1 MRLSISSLGQHSS
14 GKIIN
19 LLTNDVQTVER
30 LALDAHFIW
39 VGLLE
44 TIVILAL
51 LWSRVGVSTLLP
63 VGYTIFAVMVQI
75 VCGKCMQLIW

>member
-44 TIVILAL
+44 TIVILAI
-51 LWSRVGVSTLLP
+51 LWSRVGVTILLA
-63 VGYTIFAVMVQI
+63 VGYTIFVLMVQI